1 MDQPSHKVTAW
12 QALMDT
18 RLCRGYGVAG
28 EWLKSRV
35 SNHGIKLMSLIR
47 FVLVIFDVI

>member
-1 MDQPSHKVTAW
+1 MN
-12 QALMDT
+12 T

-35 SNHGIKLMSLIR
+35 SNGIKLMSLIR
-47 FVLVIFDVI
+47 FVLVIFDVL